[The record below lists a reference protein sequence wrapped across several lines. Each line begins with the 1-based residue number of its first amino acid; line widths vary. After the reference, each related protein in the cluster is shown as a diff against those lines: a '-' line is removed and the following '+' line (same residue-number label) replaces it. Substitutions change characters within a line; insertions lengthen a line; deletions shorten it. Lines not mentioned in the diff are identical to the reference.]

1 MPARGTAAAPSAELA
16 RAVRPLTGGPSD
28 FDPLIEAAR
37 GARVVLI
44 GEASHGTH
52 EFYRVRA
59 EITKRLVRELGF
71 RAVAAEADWPDAHR
85 AGRWARGLGDD
96 ADADEALSGFRRFP
110 QWMWRNADVLDFL
123 GWLRA
128 WNERRAAAAVGFF
141 GLDLYSLH
149 ASIEAVL
156 AYLAVADPEAARRAA
171 ERYACFDR
179 FGDDPQAYGYATSL
193 GLDPGCEREALKQL
207 VELHRSRADLGRRD
221 GRLDPDHAFVAE
233 QNARVVAA
241 AERYYRSMF
250 SERAS
255 SWNLR
260 DRHMEE
266 TLEAL
271 LAHLDG
277 RDGGDGSAKVVVWA
291 HNSHLGDARAT
302 EMSARGELNLG
313 ELVRRR
319 HGGRSLAIGFTTW
332 SGTVSAA
339 SDWGGAVERKRVRPA
354 LADSW
359 EDLFHRLGHEGFLL
373 DLRAAAAVPELA
385 RARLERA
392 IGVIY
397 RPETERQSHWFR
409 CDLARQFDFV
419 LHHDVTRAV
428 EPLERTAAW
437 ESGELPETWPSAL

>member
-1 MPARGTAAAPSAELA
+1 METRRASPAPSAELR
-16 RAVRPLTGGPSD
+16 RAIRPLTGGASD

-52 EFYRVRA
+52 DFYRVRA
-59 EITKRLVRELGF
+59 QITKRLVRELGF
-71 RAVAAEADWPDAHR
+71 RAIAAEADWPDAHR
-85 AGRWARGLGDD
+85 ASRWARGFGTDG
-96 ADADEALSGFRRFP
+96 DADEALSGFRRFP

-123 GWLRA
+123 GWLRG
-128 WNERRAAAAVGFF
+128 WNETHAHAAQVGFW

-156 AYLAVADPEAARRAA
+156 AYLRVADPEAARRAA

-179 FGDDPQAYGYATSL
+179 FGDDPQAYGYATSR
-193 GLDPGCEREALKQL
+193 GLDRGCEREALRQL
-207 VELHRSRADLGRRD
+207 VELQRSQAELARRD

-241 AERYYRSMF
+241 AERYYRAMF
-250 SERAS
+250 AARTS

-260 DRHMEE
+260 DEHMEE

-271 LAHLDG
+271 LAHLEEAAAPA
-277 RDGGDGSAKVVVWA
+277 RVVVWA

-302 EMSARGELNLG
+302 EMASRGELNLG

-319 HGGRSLAIGFTTW
+319 HGAKALAIGFTTW

-339 SDWGGAVERKRVRPA
+339 SDWGAEVERKRVRPA
-354 LADSW
+354 LATSW
-359 EDLFHRLGHEGFLL
+359 EDLFHRLETPGFLL
-373 DLRAAAAVPELA
+373 DLRAAAGWAPELA
-385 RARLERA
+385 HPRLERA

-397 RPETERQSHWFR
+397 RPDTERQSHYFR

-419 LHHDVTRAV
+419 LHYDVTRAV

-437 ESGELPETWPSAL
+437 ERGELPETWPTAL